1 MAVETFYR
9 STRDKDSEFMDRKS
23 ADAHD
28 QMLEL
33 AEKIAESLGSNFPD
47 MNEKQCEDLGIFM
60 AKNRGAFTA
69 AFKGNLAA
77 LSEINAAAPTE

>member
-1 MAVETFYR
+1 
-9 STRDKDSEFMDRKS
+9 MDRKS

-33 AEKIAESLGSNFPD
+33 AEKIAESLGRNFPD
-47 MNEKQCEDLGIFM
+47 MNEKHCEDLGIFM

-77 LSEINAAAPTE
+77 LSEINAAAPAE

>member
-9 STRDKDSEFMDRKS
+9 STRDKDSEVMDRKS

-33 AEKIAESLGSNFPD
+33 AEKIAESLGRNFPD
-47 MNEKQCEDLGIFM
+47 MNEKHCEDLGIFM

-77 LSEINAAAPTE
+77 LSEINAAAPAE